1 MKILRKILSMV
12 LGLRVSILACRIR
25 RRDFRAKKFELRTEV
40 LVNRYYRLKMARKQ
54 LNKDD

>member
-1 MKILRKILSMV
+1 MV

-54 LNKDD
+54 LNKDG